1 MTSPKSD
8 AQVDTISHLETASD
22 QGKNRQDYEE
32 DVKGRDFTVAESEL
46 PKGYFTSANFL
57 GSMFAIGASFGCGV
71 GGFGLAAPVL
81 SFINADIGPDP
92 NLSWVALSYL
102 LTNSVGLM
110 LVGRLSDLF
119 GRRWFFIGGNA
130 LATIGCIV
138 AAVAPNIPTLIAGE
152 TLIGLGA
159 ASQLSYAFAVGEL
172 VPTTYRFLAQAWVF
186 AWAIPSSG
194 FAPAIA
200 YSFIF
205 QTRVGWRG
213 IFYLLIALNGAT
225 TLAWYF
231 FYHPP
236 TFAMK
241 HGKGRKTQFMKDF
254 DYVGTVLFA
263 MGLLLF
269 LMGISWGGAIHPWN
283 SAHVIATIVVGFL
296 CLVGFCFYEAF
307 APLKEPLLP
316 MRLFKNMPWNIT
328 VLLWALGA
336 AVYYALAI
344 IWPSMVA
351 VLYSGGHSVMWA
363 GWVSCVSNSG
373 ILFGEFV
380 GAFFKRKT
388 NFQIPVV
395 FILGSVFL
403 AAMAAST
410 PDTPV
415 RAAVFVFL
423 AAAFIGWN
431 EILNS
436 TIATIC
442 ITDQRE
448 IGTATGIAGSARS
461 FISTIC
467 STVYT
472 VILSNRL
479 AKTIPAKVPP
489 SLISAGLPASS
500 VPSFISALTL
510 GTPAA
515 WSAVAGLTPAI
526 QAAGVRAYK
535 EANASAYSTVFLST
549 IAFCGVGI
557 VCSFWAPNIDHLL
570 GRDVVVQLNQR
581 GKDEIGEKV

>member
-1 MTSPKSD
+1 MTTPKEET
-8 AQVDTISHLETASD
+8 QINTTSHLEILHDKEKTNSF
-22 QGKNRQDYEE
+22 QDE
-32 DVKGRDFTVAESEL
+32 DDIKGRDFTVSDSEL

-57 GSMFAIGASFGCGV
+57 GSMFAIGLSFGCGV

-130 LATIGCIV
+130 LATLGCIV
-138 AAVAPNIPTLIAGE
+138 AAVAPDIPGLIAGE

-159 ASQLSYAFAVGEL
+159 ASQLSYAFAISEL

-200 YSFIF
+200 YAYIF
-205 QTRVGWRG
+205 QTSVGWRG
-213 IFYLLIALNGAT
+213 IFYLLIALNGSC

-231 FYHPP
+231 FYKPP
-236 TFAMK
+236 TFNMK
-241 HGKGRKTQFMKDF
+241 HSSSTKRQFLLDF
-254 DYVGTVLFA
+254 DYIGTLLFT

-269 LMGISWGGAIHPWN
+269 LMGISWGGTLHPWN
-283 SAHVIATIVVGFL
+283 SAHVIVTIVVGFVS
-296 CLVGFCFYEAF
+296 LVAFFCWEAWGN
-307 APLKEPLLP
+307 LKEPLLP
-316 MRLFKNMPWNIT
+316 MHLLKNMPWNVT
-328 VLLWALGA
+328 VLLWSLGA

-351 VLYSGGHSVMWA
+351 VLYADGHGVMWA
-363 GWVSCVSNSG
+363 GWVSCISNSG

-380 GAFFKRKT
+380 GAFFKKKT
-388 NFQIPVV
+388 NIQIIVV
-395 FILGSVFL
+395 FFIGSVFL
-403 AAMAAST
+403 AAMASST

-415 RAAVFVFL
+415 RAAIFVFL

-436 TIATIC
+436 AVATIC
-442 ITDQRE
+442 IKDQRE

-467 STVYT
+467 STIYT
-472 VILSNRL
+472 VVLSNRL
-479 AKTIPAKVPP
+479 AKTIPTQVPP
-489 SLISAGLPASS
+489 ALLSAGLPEAS
-500 VPSFISALTL
+500 VPSFLSALTL

-515 WSAVAGLTPAI
+515 WSAVEGLTPDI
-526 QAAGVRAYK
+526 QAAGVRAYQ
-535 EANASAYSTVFLST
+535 EANASAYKTVFLST
-549 IAFCGVGI
+549 IAFCGIGI
-557 VCSFWAPNIDHLL
+557 ICSFFAPNIDHLL
-570 GRDVVVQLNQR
+570 GRDVVVQLGRSGQK
-581 GKDEIGEKV
+581 KDNEV